1 MKRILAGGRWQKILA
16 LFLIFLQIVL
26 LAAFFY
32 LLTRATLTKET
43 YIPMIFAYLG
53 MQAFF
58 ELYAFFT
65 NTESEYKIAWMV
77 AIGVLP
83 VVGILFFVLF
93 ANKRISPRR
102 QKESIRLMKSL
113 SLAATDPDTKESLK
127 STDLSAYAISSYIEE
142 TSGSGI
148 YTRTKVTYFPL
159 GEEAFVKM
167 LDDLRKA
174 KHYIFL
180 EYFIIAEGF
189 MWGEILSVLQE
200 KAKEGVDVR
209 VVYDDFGSLTTLPKD
224 YAKTLRKMG
233 IKAYVFR
240 PIKPFISVK
249 LNNRDHRKILVIDGH
264 TGYTGGINIADEYIN
279 KKERFGLWKDNAVRL
294 EGEAVY
300 GLTMDF
306 LSQWKDS
313 FEKDFNIDIYYYS
326 PKTFISEIGGFP
338 SSDGFIQPYG
348 DIPFSY
354 SAVGQNV
361 YLSLLARAERYCYIS
376 TPYLILN
383 REMSEALKRAS
394 LSGIDVR
401 IIVPGVP
408 DKKQV
413 YSLSRSYYGE
423 LLSAGVRIYE
433 YSPGFVHA
441 KSFLADDHL
450 AVTGTINLDYR
461 SLYLHYENAVFISDS
476 LACSSIKDDFEKMMK
491 DSKEVSMDDFRAI
504 KKKYGWHW
512 PLLKLIAPL
521 L

>member
-26 LAAFFY
+26 LVAFLY
-32 LLTRATLTKET
+32 LLTSATLTKET
-43 YIPMIFAYLG
+43 YIPMIFSYLAA
-53 MQAFF
+53 QAFF

-65 NTESEYKIAWMV
+65 NTESEYKIAWIL

-93 ANKRISPRR
+93 ANKRISPRQ
-102 QKESIRLMKSL
+102 QKESIRLLKSL
-113 SLAATDPDTKESLK
+113 QIPATDTDTKEKLK
-127 STDLSAYAISSYIEE
+127 STDLSSYAISSYIEE
-142 TSGSGI
+142 GSGNGI
-148 YTRTKVTYFPL
+148 YERTKVTYYPL
-159 GEEAFVKM
+159 GEEAFKSM
-167 LDDLRKA
+167 LIDLKKA

-180 EYFIIAEGF
+180 EYFIIAEGR
-189 MWGEILSVLQE
+189 MWSEILSILLE
-200 KAKEGVDVR
+200 KVQEGVDVR
-209 VVYDDFGSLTTLPKD
+209 LIYDDFGSLTTLPKNYD
-224 YAKTLRKMG
+224 KELRKKG
-233 IKAYVFR
+233 IKAYSFR

-279 KKERFGLWKDNAVRL
+279 EKKRFGVWKDNAVRL
-294 EGEAVY
+294 EGEAVSN
-300 GLTMDF
+300 LTLDF
-306 LSQWKDS
+306 LSQWKDN
-313 FEKDFNIDIYYYS
+313 FEKSFNIDIYYYS
-326 PKTFISEIGGFP
+326 PKTFINEIGGFP
-338 SSDGFIQPYG
+338 KSDGFIQPYG

-361 YLSLLARAERYCYIS
+361 YLSLLARAERYCYIT

-383 REMSEALKRAS
+383 REMSEAIKRAA
-394 LSGIDVR
+394 LSGVDVR
-401 IIVPGVP
+401 IITPGIP

-413 YSLSRSYYGE
+413 YSLSRSYYRE
-423 LLSAGVRIYE
+423 LLIAGVRIYE
-433 YSPGFVHA
+433 YSPGFIHE

-461 SLYLHYENAVFISDS
+461 SLYLHYENAVFIADS
-476 LACSSIKDDFEKMMK
+476 SACLDIKNDFEQMFAE
-491 DSKEVSMDDFRAI
+491 SKEVTKDDWRAI